1 MYNTC
6 VAENVTTFYRS
17 TDAFKYSFFQYTIL
31 EWNKLDWNIQQSK
44 AMLKLKFV
52 IKDWLTHSLTD
63 LQHA

>member
-31 EWNKLDWNIQQSK
+31 EWNKLDWNIQQSRT
-44 AMLKLKFV
+44 MLPFRNSLLK
-52 IKDWLTHSLTD
+52 TG
-63 LQHA
+63 